1 MAVKSEKKSEDI
13 ATDAVTNY
21 GDGSLQLPHWLAPFR
36 VQAGLLVVIAILF
49 YCNTFRHDYALDD
62 TAVIVRN
69 DFVHQGVAGI
79 PDIMTKDV
87 YYCFFNQVKSTDQL
101 TGGRYRPLSVV
112 TFALEQQLFGAVPR
126 DATDSIIQYGLG
138 YEMKEHYEQHFLSQ
152 MHFRHVVNVLIYAL
166 LAVAVLYMLRFVVFP
181 RQPLLALI
189 AATIFIIHPIH
200 TEVVANVKSRDELLS
215 LLFICLTFIS
225 AFRFLELKKWWWLL
239 LAMAFYFL
247 AFLSKE
253 YAITLLVLL
262 PLSFYLFGRCTIR
275 RSIFASL
282 PYLAIALI
290 YIAIR
295 LQVIGVGN
303 DAPSNDIQIN
313 PYAKAVGNEKVAT
326 EVATSLNYLKLLVF
340 PHPLSSDYSY
350 NQIPYKNFGDAIVW
364 VSIAVYLF
372 LILAFVY
379 FLIRRSVLAFA
390 IAFYLVNW
398 AMICNLVFDIGATM
412 GERLIF
418 HASLGFAIAVA
429 YLLVKGVERLHG
441 DRQIW
446 GVLAVCMAGVIVLS
460 GFKTITRNK
469 DWKNDESL
477 FMQDINTSPNSF
489 LVNVNVATLL
499 INRSDFERDEATRV
513 NNVKRGV
520 RLYTHVIEMQ
530 PDYVLG
536 YMNRCV
542 AYYKLGM
549 ADSMVADL
557 NKVMQL
563 YPIYP
568 TLPVMYFHAA
578 TVYFR
583 NKQYQQAEGAVM
595 QSLKLDP
602 KNGDA
607 QRLLADIRNALQ
619 PPK

>member
-1 MAVKSEKKSEDI
+1 
-13 ATDAVTNY
+13 
-21 GDGSLQLPHWLAPFR
+21 
-36 VQAGLLVVIAILF
+36 
-49 YCNTFRHDYALDD
+49 
-62 TAVIVRN
+62 
-69 DFVHQGVAGI
+69 
-79 PDIMTKDV
+79 
-87 YYCFFNQVKSTDQL
+87 
-101 TGGRYRPLSVV
+101 
-112 TFALEQQLFGAVPR
+112 
-126 DATDSIIQYGLG
+126 
-138 YEMKEHYEQHFLSQ
+138 
-152 MHFRHVVNVLIYAL
+152 
-166 LAVAVLYMLRFVVFP
+166 
-181 RQPLLALI
+181 
-189 AATIFIIHPIH
+189 
-200 TEVVANVKSRDELLS
+200 
-215 LLFICLTFIS
+215 
-225 AFRFLELKKWWWLL
+225 
-239 LAMAFYFL
+239 
-247 AFLSKE
+247 
-253 YAITLLVLL
+253 
-262 PLSFYLFGRCTIR
+262 
-275 RSIFASL
+275 
-282 PYLAIALI
+282 
-290 YIAIR
+290 
-295 LQVIGVGN
+295 
-303 DAPSNDIQIN
+303 
-313 PYAKAVGNEKVAT
+313 
-326 EVATSLNYLKLLVF
+326 
-340 PHPLSSDYSY
+340 
-350 NQIPYKNFGDAIVW
+350 
-364 VSIAVYLF
+364 
-372 LILAFVY
+372 
-379 FLIRRSVLAFA
+379 
-390 IAFYLVNW
+390 
-398 AMICNLVFDIGATM
+398 
-412 GERLIF
+412 
-418 HASLGFAIAVA
+418 
-429 YLLVKGVERLHG
+429 
-441 DRQIW
+441 
-446 GVLAVCMAGVIVLS
+446 VIVLS

-513 NNVKRGV
+513 SNVKRGV

>member
-1 MAVKSEKKSEDI
+1 
-13 ATDAVTNY
+13 
-21 GDGSLQLPHWLAPFR
+21 
-36 VQAGLLVVIAILF
+36 
-49 YCNTFRHDYALDD
+49 
-62 TAVIVRN
+62 
-69 DFVHQGVAGI
+69 
-79 PDIMTKDV
+79 
-87 YYCFFNQVKSTDQL
+87 
-101 TGGRYRPLSVV
+101 
-112 TFALEQQLFGAVPR
+112 
-126 DATDSIIQYGLG
+126 
-138 YEMKEHYEQHFLSQ
+138 
-152 MHFRHVVNVLIYAL
+152 
-166 LAVAVLYMLRFVVFP
+166 
-181 RQPLLALI
+181 
-189 AATIFIIHPIH
+189 
-200 TEVVANVKSRDELLS
+200 
-215 LLFICLTFIS
+215 
-225 AFRFLELKKWWWLL
+225 
-239 LAMAFYFL
+239 MAFYFL

-262 PLSFYLFGRCTIR
+262 PLSFFLFGRCTIR

-364 VSIAVYLF
+364 VSIAVYLC
-372 LILAFVY
+372 LIIAFVY

-429 YLLVKGVERLHG
+429 YLLVKGVERLQG
-441 DRQIW
+441 DRQRW
-446 GVLAVCMAGVIVLS
+446 GVLAVCMGGVIVLS

-513 NNVKRGV
+513 SNVKRGV

-578 TVYFR
+578 TLYFR